1 MDGPIKVVGISIAA
15 SSPGIRTGDVRHWA
29 RTAGRSRH
37 GRRTGTISRWRGGC
51 WARARCLDAKGR
63 ARKPVLR
70 CGTNLR
76 IQHPFTSSNI
86 KNGKGRTRTFTSI
99 AIHLEIS
106 ICN

>member
-15 SSPGIRTGDVRHWA
+15 SSPGIRTGTVRHWA

-37 GRRTGTISRWRGGC
+37 GRRTGTISRWRGGSR
-51 WARARCLDAKGR
+51 ARARCSDAKGR

-76 IQHPFTSSNI
+76 IQHPFTSINNI
-86 KNGKGRTRTFTSI
+86 KMEKDGQWNFHI
-99 AIHLEIS
+99 N
-106 ICN
+106 CNSFGNFNL